1 LANFCGDDLM
11 IKLDD
16 QYLSLA
22 LPKNVHI

>member
-1 LANFCGDDLM
+1 LADFCEEDLM
-11 IKLDD
+11 LKLDD